1 MLKRHV
7 VFGTTEED
15 RRLLAAAIK
24 ALEDDILKARF
35 EFTLECD
42 DSTGKKTL
50 WFWHRRKEG
59 EQL

>member
-7 VFGTTEED
+7 VFGQTESD
-15 RRLLAAAIK
+15 KRLLASAIK

-35 EFTLECD
+35 DFTVEFDE
-42 DSTGKKTL
+42 STGKTTL
-50 WFWHRRKEG
+50 WFWRRTG